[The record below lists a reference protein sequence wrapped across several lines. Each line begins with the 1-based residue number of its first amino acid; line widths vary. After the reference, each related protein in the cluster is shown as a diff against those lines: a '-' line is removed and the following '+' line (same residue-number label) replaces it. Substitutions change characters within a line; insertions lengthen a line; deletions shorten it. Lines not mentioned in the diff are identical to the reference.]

1 MSPPIGDD
9 ALRSQENGIS
19 HAGSV
24 LAGKTVA
31 FFQVTG
37 FVVAVEVLLPELAL
51 SVGQGQ

>member
-1 MSPPIGDD
+1 MLFVRRRMVFHCSPL
-9 ALRSQENGIS
+9 AL